1 VLAAAPALSTSRG
14 PAHIAIVTDAWH
26 PQPNGVV
33 RVLDSLC
40 RVLEREGRRVT
51 LIEPGQF
58 RTMPLPTY
66 TEIRVALCPGRKVA
80 RMLDAAAPDAVHVAT
95 EGPLGRAARAWCL
108 KKGLPFT
115 SAYHS
120 KFPEYIHARTRL
132 PLPWLYRMMRDFHAP
147 AAAVLAPSENV
158 YRELTDYG
166 FANVR
171 HWAHG
176 VDTEVFRPDAKD
188 YFDDVLAERGRQR
201 PLFLYVGRVT
211 VEKNLT
217 AFLDLDLPGT
227 KVVVGSGP
235 QRAALVKAYP
245 DVHFH
250 IAQGDDELRRC
261 FNAGDVFVFPSR
273 TDTFGLVMLEALA
286 CGVPVAAFP
295 VTGPRDVLGP
305 AAGTV
310 GILDDDLRAAA
321 LRALDLDPAAC
332 RAHAEAFS
340 WDEVARQF
348 VDALAPLPGRAPAP

>member
-1 VLAAAPALSTSRG
+1 MLAPVLPG
-14 PAHIAIVTDAWH
+14 HIVIVTDAWH

-33 RVLDSLC
+33 RVLDSLR
-40 RVLEREGRRVT
+40 RVLEADGRRVT
-51 LIEPGQF
+51 MIEPGQF
-58 RTMPLPTY
+58 RTVPLPTY
-66 TEIRVALCPGRKVA
+66 AEIPIAVLPGRRVARL
-80 RMLDAAAPDAVHVAT
+80 LDEAAPNAVHIAT

-108 KKGLPFT
+108 KTGRPFT
-115 SAYHS
+115 TAYHS

-132 PLPWLYRMMRDFHAP
+132 PLPWLYKMMRDFHAP
-147 AAAVLAPSENV
+147 SSAVLAPSDNV
-158 YRELTDYG
+158 YRELCDWG

-171 HWAHG
+171 SWAHG
-176 VDTEVFRPDAKD
+176 VDTSVFRPDAKD
-188 YFDDVLAERGRQR
+188 YFDGVLKDQGRGR
-201 PLFLYVGRVT
+201 PVFLYVGRVT

-217 AFLDLDLPGT
+217 AFLDLDLPGA

-250 IAQGDDELRRC
+250 IVHGDEELRRC

-295 VTGPRDVLGP
+295 VTGPTDVLGE
-305 AAGTV
+305 AVGRV
-310 GILDDDLRAAA
+310 GILDEDLGAAA
-321 LRALDLDPAAC
+321 RRALSLDPAAC
-332 RAHAEAFS
+332 RAHAERFA

-348 VDALAPLPGRAPAP
+348 LENLAPIR